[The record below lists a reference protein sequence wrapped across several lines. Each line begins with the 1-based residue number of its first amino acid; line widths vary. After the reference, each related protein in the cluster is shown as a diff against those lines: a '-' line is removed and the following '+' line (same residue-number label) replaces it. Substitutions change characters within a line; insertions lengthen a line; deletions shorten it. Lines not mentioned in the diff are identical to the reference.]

1 MRSMVRGEIRNE
13 DARLLD
19 RLDRNRRPTVW
30 GAILEV
36 LLGEG
41 I

>member
-1 MRSMVRGEIRNE
+1 MRNMVRGEIRNE

-19 RLDRNRRPTVW
+19 RIDRNRRPTVL
-30 GAILEV
+30 GAIREMV
-36 LLGEG
+36 PGEG